1 MREDILFGLAV
12 GRLHLRKR
20 KIEPMSDLLKKL
32 LLALFVWVM
41 LNRYIPDGLFFGV
54 LIILLLSLLIELTV
68 KVKE

>member
-1 MREDILFGLAV
+1 M
-12 GRLHLRKR
+12 RKR

-54 LIILLLSLLIELTV
+54 LIVLILSVIVELTV
-68 KVKE
+68 EYTAGWSERCET